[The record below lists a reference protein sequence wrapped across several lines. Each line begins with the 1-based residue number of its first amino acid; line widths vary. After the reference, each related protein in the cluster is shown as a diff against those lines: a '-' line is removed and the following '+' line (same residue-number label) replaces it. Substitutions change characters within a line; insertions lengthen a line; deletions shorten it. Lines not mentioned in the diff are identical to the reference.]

1 MVRGYPMSD
10 KKFDPKKLRKL
21 NDSKRLIDIPPDYI
35 RRKLNIRKPD
45 RVVEIGAG
53 TGFFSIAF
61 LELFQPSTLY
71 ACDLSEVMI
80 DWMTENVSPRYPN
93 IVPVRTEE
101 GSVPL
106 QDEIA
111 DLVFMINL
119 HHELEDPS
127 KTVQEAF
134 RLLKRGGEIFIVDW
148 KKEDMA
154 EGPPEE
160 IRCVPKDVKNQLMKS
175 GFSNVSIFDDLPK
188 HFLVIGE
195 KDLQLTSP

>member
-1 MVRGYPMSD
+1 MND

-21 NDSKRLIDIPPDYI
+21 NDPQRLTDIPPDYI
-35 RRKLNIRKPD
+35 RRKLNIQKPN
-45 RVVEIGAG
+45 RLVEIGAG

-61 LELFQPSTLY
+61 LQLFQPSILY
-71 ACDLSEVMI
+71 ACDLSDVMI
-80 DWMTENVSPRYPN
+80 DWMTENVSPKYPN
-93 IVPVRTEE
+93 ILPVKTKED
-101 GSVPL
+101 SVPL

-127 KTVQEAF
+127 KTIREAF
-134 RLLKRGGEIFIVDW
+134 RLLKPGGEIFIVDW

-160 IRCVPKDVKNQLMKS
+160 IRCVPEEVKDQLTES
-175 GFSNVSIFDDLPK
+175 GFSSVSIFNELPK
-188 HFLVIGE
+188 HFLVVGE
-195 KDLQLTSP
+195 KDLR